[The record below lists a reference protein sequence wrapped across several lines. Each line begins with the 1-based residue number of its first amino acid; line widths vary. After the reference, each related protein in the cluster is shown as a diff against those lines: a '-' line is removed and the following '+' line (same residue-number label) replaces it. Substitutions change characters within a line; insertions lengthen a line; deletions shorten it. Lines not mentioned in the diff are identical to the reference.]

1 MPEASDKRTVYERM
15 VAIITE
21 LPAIGKTQVNA
32 QQHFNFRGHD
42 DVLNALTPLLAKHGV
57 IIVPHVLERVTAQ
70 RTTGN
75 NKAMYEVNLHVQFT
89 CHGKA
94 GDSIT
99 GSAWGEGTDMG
110 DKSTMKAGTMAFK
123 AFLNQ
128 TFAISTAESA
138 VHDADRSTPEET
150 VAAPRREA
158 PTTVMAT
165 KEAVDQFLADVDAAG
180 FDATVQ
186 TGIVD
191 RLVQDRGGVPAE
203 WLADQV
209 RALGNAKAVRGTA

>member
-1 MPEASDKRTVYERM
+1 MATPPDVRTVYERM

-21 LPAIGKTQVNA
+21 LPAIGKTQRNA
-32 QQHFNFRGHD
+32 QQGFNFRGHD

-57 IIVPHVLERVTAQ
+57 LIVPTVLERVTAQ
-70 RTTGN
+70 RTTSKGT
-75 NKAMYEVNLHVQFT
+75 AMYEVNLHVQFT

-150 VAAPRREA
+150 VAAPRQEPMASRED
-158 PTTVMAT
+158 
-165 KEAVDQFLADVDAAG
+165 VDKFLADVAAAG
-180 FDATVQ
+180 FDPRIQ
-186 TGIVD
+186 TGMVD
-191 RLVQDRGGVPAE
+191 RLVQDRGGVPAS
-203 WLADQV
+203 WLAGQQRD
-209 RALGNAKAVRGTA
+209 LDKAKATVAA